1 MQQWDAKL
9 YDHAHRFVSE
19 YGQSALVLLN
29 PQPNEFILDL
39 GCGTGDMTQQLHE
52 QDVKVVGVDH
62 SQQMIMQAEG
72 KYPHI
77 HFEIKDILELDY
89 DPQFDAVFSN
99 AVLHWIKQPRQALEQ
114 IYASLKTG
122 GRFVAEFGG
131 QDNVQKVTDCLIR
144 AREELG
150 YSFSESS
157 FPWYF
162 PSIGN
167 YTSLMEHVGFKVV
180 YATLTDRPT
189 QLKGDNGLR
198 NWLTMFAKHFF
209 TDMSDQ
215 DKQTMLSRVEQSL
228 SQELFHGNH
237 WIVDYKRLRIEGL
250 KVNT

>member
-1 MQQWDAKL
+1 MKQWDAKL

-19 YGQSALVLLN
+19 YGQSALALLN

-39 GCGTGDMTQQLHE
+39 GCGTGDMTQQLYE
-52 QDVKVVGVDH
+52 QKVKVVGIDN
-62 SQQMIMQAEG
+62 SKQMIMQAKE
-72 KYPHI
+72 KYPDI

-89 DPQFDAVFSN
+89 DSQFDAVFSN
-99 AVLHWIKQPRQALEQ
+99 AVLHWIKQPRQALKQ

-131 QDNVQKVTDCLIR
+131 QDNVQKVTNCLIQTR
-144 AREELG
+144 KELG
-150 YSFSESS
+150 YAFDESS

-180 YATLTDRPT
+180 YATLIDRPT
-189 QLKGDNGLR
+189 QLKGDDGLR
-198 NWLTMFAKHFF
+198 NWLTMFAKHFY

-215 DKQTMLSRVEQSL
+215 DKKEMLSRVQETL
-228 SQELFHGNH
+228 SQEIFHNNE
-237 WIVDYKRLRIEGL
+237 WIVDYKRLRIKGI